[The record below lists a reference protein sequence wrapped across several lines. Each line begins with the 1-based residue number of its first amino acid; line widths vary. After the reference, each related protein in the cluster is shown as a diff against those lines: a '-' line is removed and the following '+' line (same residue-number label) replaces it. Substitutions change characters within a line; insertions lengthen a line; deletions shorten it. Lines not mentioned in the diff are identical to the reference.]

1 MTDRFILGKQG
12 KALIDAALAGP
23 LEVSLEGALHFGTGA
38 LARTATTRGNREGA
52 RAIFGRREPR
62 LTGE

>member
-23 LEVSLEGALHFGTGA
+23 LEVSLEGALHFGD
-38 LARTATTRGNREGA
+38 RGA
-52 RAIFGRREPR
+52 RADRDDPRQPRRRPR
-62 LTGE
+62 DLREARAEAHR